1 MGKEVEKVYIG
12 VDESNHGKYPEYFA
26 AVFSPFESDVRARKM
41 KKQREKC
48 KHQNL
53 LSMLARERARDYSFL
68 RLEQRD
74 DEVLGKNKLGIIIA
88 SLIYET
94 VESCEIYGNFP
105 EYIIFVDGII
115 DNKSISRA
123 RGLVSDLT
131 EVEKQFFII
140 KPSSDERIPIVNY
153 ADEVAHFFFRH
164 TTSHDQNTKYL
175 SHHRELLRTGEI
187 AA

>member
-1 MGKEVEKVYIG
+1 MRKEVEKVYIG

-26 AVFSPFESDVRARKM
+26 AVFSPFESDVTARKM

-53 LSMLARERARDYSFL
+53 LSMLARERDYSFL
-68 RLEQRD
+68 RLEKPD
-74 DEVLGKNKLGIIIA
+74 DEKLGKDKLGIVIA
-88 SLIYET
+88 SLISDCVEDYE
-94 VESCEIYGNFP
+94 IRGNYT
-105 EYIIFVDGII
+105 EYAIFVDGII
-115 DNKSISRA
+115 DNKSIGRA
-123 RGLVSDLT
+123 RSIVSDLT
-131 EVEKQFFII
+131 EIEKQFLII

-153 ADEVAHFFFRH
+153 ADELAHFFFRH

-175 SHHRELLRTGEI
+175 SHHKALLRTGEI